1 MAETSKGSASGGGA
15 ASEFIKQQL
24 STDARAAMNYPLV
37 KVCDHDVLHLS
48 ISSFDASPAAN

>member
-15 ASEFIKQQL
+15 AGDVVKQQI

-37 KVCDHDVLHLS
+37 KVCDHVDLHFALW
-48 ISSFDASPAAN
+48 